1 METIVEIILSFLAVV
16 GLVSLG
22 WLGFGWLLLP
32 AGDPGAVCLLPGR
45 GEGETLEQAVTGLVW
60 LQGGGLFGGRLV
72 IVDCGL
78 TENGRAVARA
88 LTRRESSVELCPV
101 EELEQYIRAEARR

>member
-1 METIVEIILSFLAVV
+1 MEIVVEVILAFLAVI

-32 AGDPGAVCLLPGR
+32 VGGAGTVCLLPGR
-45 GEGETLEQAVTGLVW
+45 GAGETLEQAVTGLVW
-60 LQGGGLFGGRLV
+60 LRGGGLFGGRLV

-78 TENGRAVARA
+78 TEEGRAVARA
-88 LTRRESSVELCPV
+88 LTRREDTVTLCPV
-101 EELEQYIRAEARR
+101 EELEAYIKALPHA